1 MVTNRAL
8 ANVVNF
14 TEKEKKNGE
23 KITKFHIT
31 NTIVIKKSKEYEKKT
46 TISASFL

>member
-1 MVTNRAL
+1 MITNRAL
-8 ANVVNF
+8 ANVVNLSF

-31 NTIVIKKSKEYEKKT
+31 NTIVI
-46 TISASFL
+46 

>member
-1 MVTNRAL
+1 MVTNTSL
-8 ANVVNF
+8 ANVVNLSF

-31 NTIVIKKSKEYEKKT
+31 NTKVI
-46 TISASFL
+46 